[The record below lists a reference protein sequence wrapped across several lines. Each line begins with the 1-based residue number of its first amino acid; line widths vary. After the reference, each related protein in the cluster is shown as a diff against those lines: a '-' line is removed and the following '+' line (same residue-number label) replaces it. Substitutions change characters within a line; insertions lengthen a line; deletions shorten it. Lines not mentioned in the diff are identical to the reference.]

1 MQSFKIQIDKSS
13 IILKTWFPGSSS
25 KLLPCE
31 ISEVIKDIKDKRG
44 SFYRPYVEVAPLT
57 PTHIPLTRLIKKPG
71 KYGLAVC
78 TRGKEEYGFF
88 FEQKRI
94 SATPLYNG
102 TLRYFMTEEG
112 CFSR

>member
-88 FEQKRI
+88 LSKKEFL
-94 SATPLYNG
+94 PLLY
-102 TLRYFMTEEG
+102 TMAL
-112 CFSR
+112 